1 MIDIDEAYRRVFANI
16 EPIDTVEVSL
26 DDSLHRTL
34 ARSIQCDLD
43 HPPFDRSV
51 MDGYAV
57 RAADVAGAPVTLRV
71 TGQIAAETWVD
82 DPAGGHSWAPGEAM
96 QINTGAP
103 IPRGADAVVRVELTE
118 PVGGGEL
125 PEQVLI
131 RNPVEPGTFIT
142 RRATYG
148 SAGQTVLQA
157 GTLMTPAAIGAA
169 AAAGASRVT
178 VYRKPTVALLS
189 TGGELVE
196 IDCVPRGAQIRN
208 SNQHQLH
215 ALVLSAHAEPAPMGI
230 VPDDRQELRESI
242 KAALRHDVLC
252 ITGGVSMGA
261 FDFVPEVLEQCG
273 ARFHIQKMAIKP
285 GRPIHFATT
294 DDGTLIFALPG
305 NPVSAFVGFEL
316 LVRPALAALQGRTG
330 RIPKPIQAQ
339 LRGALSATRDRRAYL
354 PARIEISDDG
364 LYVVEPLSWRGSG
377 DAFGLAGA
385 NAMIVR
391 PPNVAS
397 AGNGQTVSIL
407 LLDRV

>member
-1 MIDIDEAYRRVFANI
+1 MIDIDEAYRIVFASI
-16 EPIDTVEVSL
+16 EPIDTVEVPL

-57 RAADVAGAPVTLRV
+57 RAVDVAGAPVTLRV
-71 TGQIAAETWVD
+71 AGQIAAGACVD
-82 DPAGGHSWAPGEAM
+82 DSVAPGEAM

-103 IPRGADAVVRVELTE
+103 IPRGADAVVRVEQTE
-118 PVGGGEL
+118 PVGSGDF
-125 PEQVLI
+125 PRQVLI
-131 RNPVEPGTFIT
+131 RSPVESGTFIT

-178 VYRKPTVALLS
+178 VYRRPTVALLA

-196 IDCVPRGAQIRN
+196 IDRVPRGSQIRN
-208 SNQHQLH
+208 SNLHQLQ
-215 ALVLSAHAEPAPMGI
+215 ALVLSAHAEPAPLDI
-230 VPDDRQELRESI
+230 VPDDRERLRESI
-242 KAALRHDVLC
+242 GAALRYDVLC

-330 RIPKPIQAQ
+330 RVPKPVQAQ
-339 LRGALSATRDRRAYL
+339 LRGTVSATRDRRAYL
-354 PARIEISDDG
+354 PARVEISDDG
-364 LYVVEPLSWRGSG
+364 LCVVEPLSWRGSG

-391 PPNVAS
+391 PPNVPS
-397 AGNGQTVSIL
+397 AGNGETVSIL